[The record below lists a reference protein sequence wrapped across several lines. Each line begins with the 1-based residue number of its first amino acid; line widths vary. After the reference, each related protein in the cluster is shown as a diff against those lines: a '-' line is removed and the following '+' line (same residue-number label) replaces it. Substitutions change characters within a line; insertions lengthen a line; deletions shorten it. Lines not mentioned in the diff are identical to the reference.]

1 MLALSPPSSPIGAS
15 EVLPSNKP
23 NTALQLLELISELLR
38 VPQCPQGLRPLQWF
52 QSFVSLP
59 ARLSVAFVAPVNLNI
74 SEYESIDTWID
85 YFGPLEHGS
94 PALSD
99 LFKPSLHLK
108 DITKSSESS
117 REGQKLKRLKF
128 YTTTSCLFKSSLF
141 VK

>member
-1 MLALSPPSSPIGAS
+1 MPPGPQTSS
-15 EVLPSNKP
+15 VV
-23 NTALQLLELISELLR
+23 SELRLA
-38 VPQCPQGLRPLQWF
+38 
-52 QSFVSLP
+52 SSSLIC
-59 ARLSVAFVAPVNLNI
+59 RIVAPVYPNI

-85 YFGPLEHGS
+85 YFGPREQGS

-117 REGQKLKRLKF
+117 REGQKLKRFKF
-128 YTTTSCLFKSSLF
+128 YTTTSCLSKSSPF